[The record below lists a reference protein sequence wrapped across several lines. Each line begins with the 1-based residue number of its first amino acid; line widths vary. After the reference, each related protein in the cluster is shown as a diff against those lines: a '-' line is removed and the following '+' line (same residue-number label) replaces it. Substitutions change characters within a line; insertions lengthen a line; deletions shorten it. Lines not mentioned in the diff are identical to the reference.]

1 MKDENSKLE
10 KRKNISNVIYIRRGF
25 VTLLAGCM
33 LACSLAACG
42 GNEEESS
49 MNSSG
54 LSSSS
59 SFVTPSP
66 TPVPA
71 AKAVKITG
79 DVVNVRKSGSTDAEI
94 LAEVAE
100 GDKLALLIET
110 PQNGWYQVSYQGSP
124 AYVFA
129 DYAQV
134 VDVTMEQYNQLK
146 AGAVAQATPTPDPD
160 SSGENGSSPES
171 GGSTASA
178 SSAQPADNQDAE

>member
-10 KRKNISNVIYIRRGF
+10 KRKNISNIIYIRRGL

-49 MNSSG
+49 SNSSG

-66 TPVPA
+66 TPAPA

-94 LAEVAE
+94 LAEVEE

-110 PQNGWYQVSYQGSP
+110 PQNGWYQVSYKGSP
-124 AYVFA
+124 AYISA

-146 AGAVAQATPTPDPD
+146 AGAVAQATPTPEPAGGEDN
-160 SSGENGSSPES
+160 SSSES
-171 GGSTASA
+171 SA
-178 SSAQPADNQDAE
+178 SSPSSASAGQPADNQDAE